1 MDDWTDPDED
11 ESEQFRVYVWRV
23 EQLGNLGVSPLI
35 ADAFASFVDWHE
47 VAYLVGKGCP
57 PGLALDIAR

>member
-1 MDDWTDPDED
+1 MDDWIDPDED
-11 ESEQFRVYVWRV
+11 ESEQFRVYVWRI

-35 ADAFASFVDWHE
+35 ADAFASFVDWHD
-47 VAYLVGKGCP
+47 VAYLVRKGCP